1 MRRHYK
7 PRSSAARDA
16 AAERRLAQAEADGVP
31 ARVDED
37 FRTDCFI
44 DLRGAGGP
52 LLVLQPRRGY
62 VAWRVV
68 ENGKVID
75 CAAIKTALHRIGDR
89 MVRMRAPRSAARD

>member
-7 PRSSAARDA
+7 PRSAAQRDA
-16 AAERRLAQAEADGVP
+16 AAEERRANALAQGLPE
-31 ARVDED
+31 RVDED

-89 MVRMRAPRSAARD
+89 MVRIRSPRGAARE